1 MSECQ
6 IASPSPR
13 PPIGTPSSLTLEIT
27 FISGCRG
34 RKGLPYGFGPGG
46 SSSPKRR
53 LNSRI
58 CGSVSFWPRMRITRL
73 SSQALRMA
81 ANVCAS
87 RGFDRSTPPTSA
99 PSASPIFFTE
109 IAAMFAASRKILVDA
124 HVSAAHD
131 LAIALDVALDER
143 CRFLGPHHDRL
154 EADVD
159 EALAHLRRLHHLD

>member
-46 SSSPKRR
+46 SSLPNCR
-53 LNSRI
+53 LNSSI
-58 CGSVSFWPRMRITRL
+58 CGSVSFWPRNRITRL

-81 ANVCAS
+81 ANVSA
-87 RGFDRSTPPTSA
+87 GTGLDASTPLTSA
-99 PSASPIFFTE
+99 PSASPIFFMW
-109 IAAMFAASRKILVDA
+109 IADMDFPVKGKFYLHNSGTLNLHESQLADLVF
-124 HVSAAHD
+124 VRGTRRYWWVG
-131 LAIALDVALDER
+131 LKAL
-143 CRFLGPHHDRL
+143 L
-154 EADVD
+154 EFR
-159 EALAHLRRLHHLD
+159 EHP